1 MLKYV
6 LIPLCN
12 YSNRENSL
20 ERAHPTQAAVG
31 TSGVGGMLAVPR
43 KKRSDLDDLS
53 FDMNF
58 DSETAQ
64 RIRAIAAAKERAVQQ
79 EDYDTAKVLVTDMF
93 SQVHLSVYSVLK
105 SACRLVCHLQRVV

>member
-1 MLKYV
+1 ML
-6 LIPLCN
+6 
-12 YSNRENSL
+12 
-20 ERAHPTQAAVG
+20 AAV
-31 TSGVGGMLAVPR
+31 VPR

-79 EDYDTAKVLVTDMF
+79 EDYDTAKVSNGHVQLVGL
-93 SQVHLSVYSVLK
+93 VYLHYCSVV
-105 SACRLVCHLQRVV
+105 